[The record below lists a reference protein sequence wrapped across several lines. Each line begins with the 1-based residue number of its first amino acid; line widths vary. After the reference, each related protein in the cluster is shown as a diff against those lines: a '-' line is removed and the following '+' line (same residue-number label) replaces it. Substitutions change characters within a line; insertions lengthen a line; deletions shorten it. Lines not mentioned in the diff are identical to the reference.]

1 MGLVIP
7 PSRQA
12 QGAPTQNIKNN
23 KKISNAHT
31 NGAQQQAC
39 IQPPLQTNDKQGDTQ
54 QQAQTQS
61 PRSESDTTKDTQPQ
75 LSAANAHGEMLVRIA
90 RQRTAEAEARALE

>member
-1 MGLVIP
+1 M
-7 PSRQA
+7 
-12 QGAPTQNIKNN
+12 

-61 PRSESDTTKDTQPQ
+61 PRSESDTTKDTQQQTKTKPQ